1 MLQSAGLDV
10 VIRPPGIDES
20 VVVHPDP
27 TERALALARAK
38 AGATHLEPHEIG
50 IAADQV
56 IYDPVRGV
64 CFGKP
69 VDADDHRR
77 RLLDLRGR
85 AHELHT
91 AFVVWSGERFEE
103 GYEVARVTLRA
114 DLTEAEIDAYVATG
128 DGSGCAGGYTV
139 EGKGSFLIAGIE
151 GDWFSVVGL
160 PLYRVH
166 TALRSLR
173 RG

>member
-1 MLQSAGLDV
+1 MLQTAGIDV
-10 VIRPPGIDES
+10 EIRPPGIDES
-20 VVVHPDP
+20 TCTLSDP
-27 TERALALARAK
+27 SERALALARAK
-38 AGATHLEPHEIG
+38 AQATPLAPGEIG
-50 IAADQV
+50 IASDQV
-56 IYDPVRGV
+56 IFDPVRRQ

-69 VDADDHRR
+69 PTAVEHQA

-85 AHELHT
+85 PHELHT
-91 AFVVWSGERFEE
+91 AFVVWSAAGREE
-103 GYEVARVTLRA
+103 GCEIARVTLRS
-114 DLTEAEIDAYVATG
+114 DLTPDEIAAYVESG

-139 EGKGSFLIAGIE
+139 EGKGSFLIEAVE